1 MYDQEANDILE
12 PLGLTGRILE
22 ADLVVI
28 YLGAVETTLRKKSKE
43 CYDNNDFANSFVKQ
57 AHAEFAGRLID
68 CINNGDFDGDNRR
81 QIN

>member
-1 MYDQEANDILE
+1 MFDKEHNEALE
-12 PLGLTGRILE
+12 SLGLTGRILE
-22 ADLVVI
+22 ADLMVI
-28 YLGAVETTLRKKSKE
+28 YLGAAEASLRRKSKE